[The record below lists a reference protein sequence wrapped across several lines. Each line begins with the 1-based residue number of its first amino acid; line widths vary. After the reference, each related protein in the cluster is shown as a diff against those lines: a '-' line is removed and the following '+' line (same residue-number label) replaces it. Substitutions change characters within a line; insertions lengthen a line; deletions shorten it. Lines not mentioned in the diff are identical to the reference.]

1 MARVRAGRLDAFPM
15 GRPVLV
21 VLDGRRL
28 ALVRTADAVVHVLD
42 DSCPHAGGPLSEG
55 AVLNG
60 NLICPYHTW
69 FFDLRTGA
77 CVEGRPTER
86 VCVFPVAIEGDDVW
100 VDLPETDAS
109 AGA

>member
-1 MARVRAGRLDAFPM
+1 MARVRAGRLEAFPI

-21 VLDGRRL
+21 VLEGRRL
-28 ALVRTADAVVHVLD
+28 ALVRSADADVHVLD

-55 AVLNG
+55 AVMGG

-77 CVEGRPTER
+77 CVEGRLSENVP
-86 VCVFPVAIEGDDVW
+86 VFPVTIDGDEVW
-100 VDLPETDAS
+100 VDLP
-109 AGA
+109 

>member
-1 MARVRAGRLDAFPM
+1 MARVRAGRLDAFPI

-28 ALVRTADAVVHVLD
+28 ALVRTADVIVHVLD

-55 AVLNG
+55 AVLHG

-86 VCVFPVAIEGDDVW
+86 VPVYPVVIEGDDVW
-100 VDLPETDAS
+100 VDLPDPHTA
-109 AGA
+109 AGP